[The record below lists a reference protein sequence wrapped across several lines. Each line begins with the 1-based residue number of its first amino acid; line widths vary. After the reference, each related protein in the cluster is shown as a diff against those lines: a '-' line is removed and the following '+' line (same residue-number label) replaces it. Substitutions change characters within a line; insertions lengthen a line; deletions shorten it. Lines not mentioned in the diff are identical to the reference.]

1 MAIGWS
7 TLPITAPGSLFLKII
22 IAQLREFFHT
32 YFVCISFLY
41 HFNYPSYHDITCILI
56 LIAASGQC
64 NKCISVLRYGS
75 AFKTRL
81 GTKLSYLLGRQ
92 LRVIHFPCGTRHKPG
107 YQLYAECALRCQII
121 QSRMLVI
128 IVLRSIPY
136 ERSEHWSVLHVM
148 ALPERKSQPLQ
159 KSDENSALHENGCDS
174 LKQKLY

>member
-1 MAIGWS
+1 MDNGASSYRRFLEGDESAFDEIMKELFDGLVFFIDRYVHDIHAAEDIAID
-7 TLPITAPGSLFLKII
+7 AF
-22 IAQLREFFHT
+22 
-32 YFVCISFLY
+32 
-41 HFNYPSYHDITCILI
+41 ITCILI

-136 ERSEHWSVLHVM
+136 ERSEH
-148 ALPERKSQPLQ
+148 
-159 KSDENSALHENGCDS
+159 
-174 LKQKLY
+174 